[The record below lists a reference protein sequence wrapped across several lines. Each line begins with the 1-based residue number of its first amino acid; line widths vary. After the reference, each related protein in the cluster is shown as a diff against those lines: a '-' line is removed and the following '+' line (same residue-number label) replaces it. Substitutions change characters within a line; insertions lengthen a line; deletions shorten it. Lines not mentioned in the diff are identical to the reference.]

1 MSREEDTRDLDR
13 FEQLLEDGLLKICS
27 GAGLLPGELVRNPDL
42 DALWDVYIKDYI
54 ADAVVNFNE
63 YPEAALAWAGFLGL
77 GTAWAWDADW
87 QQYKDRP
94 YRKWYGARGWDDMDE
109 HILRDL
115 LGLPLDGDEARKIS
129 SVLQSCAVAT
139 LGLFRHEQV
148 ETDTSLGF
156 YALSRAYT
164 VMYRIG
170 AGIELKRLKYRKVA
184 INA

>member
-1 MSREEDTRDLDR
+1 MENSEWLDR
-13 FEQLLEDGLLKICS
+13 FEKVLEDGLLKVCS
-27 GAGLLPGELVRNPDL
+27 GEGLVDAELLRSPDV
-42 DALWDVYIKDYI
+42 DAKWEDYIKDYV
-54 ADAVVNFNE
+54 ADAVENINE
-63 YPEAALAWAGFLGL
+63 FPEAAIAWAAFLGM
-77 GTAWAWDADW
+77 GVAYNWDLNW
-87 QQYKDRP
+87 RLHHKDA
-94 YRKWYGARGWDDMDE
+94 YSDYYGSRGWDDMDE

-148 ETDTSLGF
+148 ATDTSLGF

>member
-1 MSREEDTRDLDR
+1 MENSEWLDR
-13 FEQLLEDGLLKICS
+13 FEKVLEDGLLKVCS
-27 GAGLLPGELVRNPDL
+27 GEGLVDAELLRSPDV
-42 DALWDVYIKDYI
+42 DA
-54 ADAVVNFNE
+54 
-63 YPEAALAWAGFLGL
+63 EAAIAWAAFLGM
-77 GTAWAWDADW
+77 GVAYNWDLNW
-87 QQYKDRP
+87 RLHHKDA
-94 YRKWYGARGWDDMDE
+94 YSDYYGSRGWDDMDE